1 MRIYGIFLSQ
11 KLMSKI
17 LSFVAIALA
26 KSIDL
31 GHFWHNQLIL
41 LKNSKPV
48 DKMVLLL
55 IASLLTSFSYPESFQ
70 P

>member
-1 MRIYGIFLSQ
+1 MGFFYPK

-17 LSFVAIALA
+17 LSFVAIGLA

-41 LKNSKPV
+41 LKNSNQV
-48 DKMVLLL
+48 DKMALLL